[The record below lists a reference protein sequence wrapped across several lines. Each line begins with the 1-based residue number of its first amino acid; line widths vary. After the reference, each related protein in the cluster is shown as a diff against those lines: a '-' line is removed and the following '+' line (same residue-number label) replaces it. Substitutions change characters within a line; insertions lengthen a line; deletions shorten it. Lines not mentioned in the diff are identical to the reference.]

1 MNKNRKNILTS
12 GVRLEKTLLLLFLCL
27 SLGAQAQK
35 IHIKTGIEVLKSQN
49 FRYLEGKRVGLITN
63 PTGVDNE
70 LRSTIDILHEAPNV
84 NLVVLYGPEHG
95 VRGDV
100 HAGDHVSDQRDPATG
115 LPVYSLY
122 GKTRKATPEM
132 LKDVDVLVYDIQD
145 IGCRSFT
152 YISTLGLAME
162 AAAENGKELIVL
174 DRPNPLGGLKV
185 EGNLTEDDCI
195 SFVSQFKIPYVYG
208 LTCGE
213 LALML
218 NGERMLTGGVQCN
231 LTVIKMKGWKRRM
244 DYTATGLQWIP
255 SSPHI
260 PHPHSAFFYPVSGI
274 LGELGYM
281 SIGVGYTIPFQ
292 MFAAPWAE
300 ADKLAD
306 ALNALHVPG
315 VIFRPIYL
323 KPFYSVGQGQQ
334 LQGVQVHITDYA
346 RAPLSPLQF
355 LVMQEV
361 ARLWP
366 DRAVFDH
373 ADKGRF
379 AMFDKVC
386 GSRQIRERFT
396 KTNRWEDIR
405 PYWEKDVESF
415 RRLSKKY
422 YLYR

>member
-1 MNKNRKNILTS
+1 MTCL
-12 GVRLEKTLLLLFLCL
+12 LCLLLG
-27 SLGAQAQK
+27 SVMQAQK
-35 IHIKTGIEVLKSQN
+35 IRIQTGIEVLKAQN
-49 FRYLEGKRVGLITN
+49 FRCLEGKRVGLITN

-84 NLVVLYGPEHG
+84 NLVALYGPEHG

-132 LKDVDVLVYDIQD
+132 LKDIDVLVYDIQD

-185 EGNLTEDDCI
+185 EGNLVEDDCI

-218 NGERMLTGGVQCN
+218 NGERMLTDGAQCK

-260 PHPHSAFFYPVSGI
+260 PHPHTAYFYPVSGI

-306 ALNALHVPG
+306 ALNALQVPG
-315 VIFRPIYL
+315 VIFRPIHL
-323 KPFYSVGQGQQ
+323 KPFYSVGKGEQ

-346 RAPLSPLQF
+346 KAPLSPIQF

-366 DRAVFDH
+366 ERAVFDH

-379 AMFDKVC
+379 SMFDKVC
-386 GSRQIRERFT
+386 GSHQIRERFSQN
-396 KTNRWEDIR
+396 NRWEDIR
-405 PYWEKDVESF
+405 PYWEKDVENF
-415 RRLSKKY
+415 RQLSKKY

>member
-1 MNKNRKNILTS
+1 MNRKNILTS
-12 GVRLEKTLLLLFLCL
+12 GTGLEKTLLFLFLCL
-27 SLGAQAQK
+27 SLSAQAQK
-35 IHIKTGIEVLKSQN
+35 IRIKTGIEVLKAQN
-49 FRYLEGKRVGLITN
+49 FRCLEGKRVGLITN

-84 NLVVLYGPEHG
+84 NLVALYGPEHG

-100 HAGDHVSDQRDPATG
+100 HAGDHVAEQRDPATG

-122 GKTRKATPEM
+122 GKTRKATPKM
-132 LKDVDVLVYDIQD
+132 LKDIDVLVYDIQD

-213 LALML
+213 LALLL
-218 NGERMLTGGVQCN
+218 NGERMLTGGVQCK

-260 PHPHSAFFYPVSGI
+260 PHPYSAFFYPVSGI

-306 ALNALHVPG
+306 ALNDLHVPG

-323 KPFYSVGQGQQ
+323 KPFYSVGKGEQ
-334 LQGVQVHITDYA
+334 LQGIQVHITDYA

-366 DRAVFDH
+366 ERAVFDH

-386 GSRQIRERFT
+386 GSHQIRERFT

-405 PYWEKDVESF
+405 PYWEKDVENF
-415 RRLSKKY
+415 RQVSKKY

>member
-12 GVRLEKTLLLLFLCL
+12 GVRLDKTLLLLFLCL
-27 SLGAQAQK
+27 SLGTQAQK

-84 NLVVLYGPEHG
+84 NLVALYGPEHG

-260 PHPHSAFFYPVSGI
+260 PHPHSAFFYPVSCI

-315 VIFRPIYL
+315 GIFRPIYL

-334 LQGVQVHITDYA
+334 LQGVQVYITDYA

-366 DRAVFDH
+366 DRSVFDN

-386 GSRQIRERFT
+386 GSRQIRARFT

>member
-1 MNKNRKNILTS
+1 MNRKNIFTS
-12 GVRLEKTLLLLFLCL
+12 GTGLEKTLLLLFLCL
-27 SLGAQAQK
+27 SLSAQAQK
-35 IHIKTGIEVLKSQN
+35 IRIKTGIEVLKAQN
-49 FRYLEGKRVGLITN
+49 FRCLEGKRVGLITN

-84 NLVVLYGPEHG
+84 NLVALYGPEHG

-100 HAGDHVSDQRDPATG
+100 HAGDHVADQRDPVTG

-132 LKDVDVLVYDIQD
+132 LKDIDVLVYDIQD

-213 LALML
+213 LALLL
-218 NGERMLTGGVQCN
+218 NGERMLTGGVQCK

-260 PHPHSAFFYPVSGI
+260 PHPYSAFFYPVSGI

-306 ALNALHVPG
+306 ALNDLHVPG

-323 KPFYSVGQGQQ
+323 KPFYSVGKGEQ

-366 DRAVFDH
+366 ERAVFDH

-386 GSRQIRERFT
+386 GSHQIRERFT

-405 PYWEKDVESF
+405 PYWEKDVENF
-415 RRLSKKY
+415 RQVSKKY

>member
-1 MNKNRKNILTS
+1 MKKVIMTCL
-12 GVRLEKTLLLLFLCL
+12 LCLLLG
-27 SLGAQAQK
+27 SVMQAQK
-35 IHIKTGIEVLKSQN
+35 IRIQTGIEVLKAQN
-49 FRYLEGKRVGLITN
+49 FRCLEGKRVGLITN

-84 NLVVLYGPEHG
+84 NLVALYGPEHG

-132 LKDVDVLVYDIQD
+132 LKDIDVLVYDIQD

-185 EGNLTEDDCI
+185 EGNLVEDDCI

-218 NGERMLTGGVQCN
+218 NGERMLTDGAQCK

-260 PHPHSAFFYPVSGI
+260 PHPHTAYFYPVSGI

-306 ALNALHVPG
+306 ALNALQVPG
-315 VIFRPIYL
+315 VIFRPIHL
-323 KPFYSVGQGQQ
+323 KPFYSVGKGEQ
-334 LQGVQVHITDYA
+334 LQGIQVHITDYA
-346 RAPLSPLQF
+346 KAPLSPIQF

-366 DRAVFDH
+366 ERAVFDH

-379 AMFDKVC
+379 SMFDKVC
-386 GSRQIRERFT
+386 GSHQIRERFSQN
-396 KTNRWEDIR
+396 NRWEDIR
-405 PYWEKDVESF
+405 PYWEKDVENF
-415 RRLSKKY
+415 RQLSKKY

>member
-1 MNKNRKNILTS
+1 MNRKNIFTS
-12 GVRLEKTLLLLFLCL
+12 GTGLEKTLLLLFLCL
-27 SLGAQAQK
+27 SLSVQAQK
-35 IHIKTGIEVLKSQN
+35 IRIKTGIEVLKAQN
-49 FRYLEGKRVGLITN
+49 FCCLEGKRVGLITN

-84 NLVVLYGPEHG
+84 NLVALYGPEHG

-132 LKDVDVLVYDIQD
+132 LKDVDILVYDIQD

-213 LALML
+213 LALLL
-218 NGERMLTGGVQCN
+218 NGERMLTGGVQCK

-306 ALNALHVPG
+306 ALNDLHVPG

-323 KPFYSVGQGQQ
+323 KPFYSVGKGEQ

-366 DRAVFDH
+366 ERTVFDH

-386 GSRQIRERFT
+386 GSHQIRERFT

-405 PYWEKDVESF
+405 PYWEKDVENF
-415 RRLSKKY
+415 RQVSKKY

>member
-1 MNKNRKNILTS
+1 MNRKNIFTS
-12 GVRLEKTLLLLFLCL
+12 GTGLEKTLLLLFLCL
-27 SLGAQAQK
+27 SLSAQAQK
-35 IHIKTGIEVLKSQN
+35 IRIKTGIEVLKAQN
-49 FRYLEGKRVGLITN
+49 FRCLEGKRVGLITN

-84 NLVVLYGPEHG
+84 NLVALYGPEHG

-122 GKTRKATPEM
+122 GKTRKATAEM

-213 LALML
+213 LALLL
-218 NGERMLTGGVQCN
+218 NGERMLTGGVQCK
-231 LTVIKMKGWKRRM
+231 LTAIKMKGWKRRM

-306 ALNALHVPG
+306 ALNDLHVPG

-323 KPFYSVGQGQQ
+323 KPFYSVGKGEQ

-366 DRAVFDH
+366 ERAVFDH

-386 GSRQIRERFT
+386 GSHQIRERFT

-405 PYWEKDVESF
+405 PYWEKDVENF
-415 RRLSKKY
+415 RQVSKKY

>member
-12 GVRLEKTLLLLFLCL
+12 GVRLDKTLLLLFLCL
-27 SLGAQAQK
+27 SLGTQAQK

-84 NLVVLYGPEHG
+84 NLVALYGPEHG

-366 DRAVFDH
+366 DRSVFDH

>member
-1 MNKNRKNILTS
+1 MRKVIMTCL
-12 GVRLEKTLLLLFLCL
+12 LCLLLG
-27 SLGAQAQK
+27 SVMQAQK
-35 IHIKTGIEVLKSQN
+35 IRIQTGIEVLKAQN
-49 FRYLEGKRVGLITN
+49 FRCLEGKRVGLITN

-84 NLVVLYGPEHG
+84 NLVALYGPEHG

-122 GKTRKATPEM
+122 GKTRKATPKM
-132 LKDVDVLVYDIQD
+132 LKDIDVLVYDIQD

-185 EGNLTEDDCI
+185 EGNLVEDDCI

-218 NGERMLTGGVQCN
+218 NGEHMLTDGAQCK

-260 PHPHSAFFYPVSGI
+260 PHPHTAYFYPISGI

-306 ALNALHVPG
+306 ALNALQVPG
-315 VIFRPIYL
+315 VIFRPIHL
-323 KPFYSVGQGQQ
+323 KPFYSVGKGEQ

-346 RAPLSPLQF
+346 KAPLSPIQF

-366 DRAVFDH
+366 ERAVFDH

-379 AMFDKVC
+379 SMFDKVC
-386 GSRQIRERFT
+386 GSHQIRERFSQN
-396 KTNRWEDIR
+396 NRWEDIR
-405 PYWEKDVESF
+405 PYWEKDVENF
-415 RRLSKKY
+415 RQLSKKY
-422 YLYR
+422 HLYR